1 MRGADRVYVART
13 PLVGFESARNA
24 VLKLPLSP
32 RIRSSFESLCDRH
45 VLVVVERESLASDE
59 GRFTSFDFLP
69 VAPTD
74 PETMAKMAF
83 NRPTLGEVRIRSLKG
98 RALSS
103 WSMKGE
109 APDCIERATVS
120 LSPGS
125 RNVLLLAHY
134 LTPFVVTETGV
145 QQGLRSEHLL
155 VWQQLRGLRHPTG
168 CSPAGGMTNGQ
179 WNDERTIC
187 NTTLFSFSPN

>member
-1 MRGADRVYVART
+1 MGDKPQEQSRGASR
-13 PLVGFESARNA
+13 SA
-24 VLKLPLSP
+24 KGSGQ

-109 APDCIERATVS
+109 APDCIERATEFSKGYDLSIS
-120 LSPGS
+120 LFGNSCEDYATQL
-125 RNVLLLAHY
+125 VA
-134 LTPFVVTETGV
+134 
-145 QQGLRSEHLL
+145 HLL
-155 VWQQLRGLRHPTG
+155 V
-168 CSPAGGMTNGQ
+168 
-179 WNDERTIC
+179 E
-187 NTTLFSFSPN
+187 